1 MSFFY
6 TDNPV
11 LDAERY
17 EDAQEREL
25 QKLPVCCKC
34 KNRIDD
40 DACYQID
47 EDIYCEKCMDK
58 HFRKWT
64 EDLME

>member
-1 MSFFY
+1 VIFY

-17 EDAQEREL
+17 TDAQEREL

-34 KNRIDD
+34 KERIQDDTCYVIDD
-40 DACYQID
+40 
-47 EDIYCEKCMDK
+47 EVYCESCM
-58 HFRKWT
+58 RKKFERWT